1 MFLLQNFIS
10 LLLDISTQ
18 DFAIKILN
26 KRELQQIAFNHSSDI
41 GFKGF
46 MHIYESIQQ
55 SDVFLVIDIILAS
68 DNSSRFRKNHLGRT

>member
-1 MFLLQNFIS
+1 MIVDILSNKKLNLIVTELYIRGTKLNFIS

-18 DFAIKILN
+18 YFGIKILN

-46 MHIYESIQQ
+46 MHIYEKHTAKRCI
-55 SDVFLVIDIILAS
+55 F
-68 DNSSRFRKNHLGRT
+68 GY